1 MTHKNPFGASTGRTS
16 LNIEKEDAVL
26 ILKKEGELD
35 FIFPEME
42 EDFVPE
48 NALMAAAMA
57 YALEDDDLYEKIRN
71 AFLASMYPHLAY
83 GAKNDNSDK
92 VSRN

>member
-1 MTHKNPFGASTGRTS
+1 MKNNNGFGTAAERAS
-16 LNIEKEDAVL
+16 LNVESGDAVL
-26 ILKKEGELD
+26 ILKKDGELD

-57 YALEDDDLYEKIRN
+57 YALEDDELYEKIRN
-71 AFLASMYPHLAY
+71 AFLTSMYPHLAF

-92 VSRN
+92 ISRN